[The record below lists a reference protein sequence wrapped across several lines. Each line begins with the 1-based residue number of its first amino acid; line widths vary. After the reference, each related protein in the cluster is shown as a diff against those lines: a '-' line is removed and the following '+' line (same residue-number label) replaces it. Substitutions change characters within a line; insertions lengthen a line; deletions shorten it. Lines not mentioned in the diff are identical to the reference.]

1 LARLVL
7 RPDEL
12 LFSIPNGGHRSVMDA
27 SDLLSEG
34 LLKGIPDLFLAVPS
48 QNYHGLFIE
57 VKQPDESP
65 RPEQVSIMKSLSN
78 QSYKCVVCY
87 THLEIRDSIL
97 EYLCRK

>member
-1 LARLVL
+1 
-7 RPDEL
+7 
-12 LFSIPNGGHRSVMDA
+12 MDA

-57 VKQPDESP
+57 VKQPGELP
-65 RPEQVSIMKSLSN
+65 RHEQVSIMNILSK

-87 THLEIRDSIL
+87 TYLEIRDSIL
-97 EYLCRK
+97 EYLCRKSPTKP